1 MSGRQGA
8 EKGLYLTVILN
19 GLISIVEFTAGV
31 MTNSLALISDAAHN
45 ISDFFAVLIALLS
58 RIAGKKPPTLRH
70 TYGFRRLEVI
80 AALVNALT
88 LVALMAILLK
98 ESIARLI
105 TPVKPPD
112 QSVIIM
118 VAFFAL
124 LANSFSVLLL
134 RKHEKEDLNTKSA
147 FLHMLQDALASLVV
161 IISALFYKTG
171 IGRFVDPVATILI
184 SLFVLRSAIS
194 ILWETFM
201 TLLEG
206 VPADIDIRDLAEGVE
221 KEFGDVSIH
230 HIHIWQN
237 GPGDRLLTA
246 HLHFREKT
254 GIGEVESRIAGVRD
268 HLEKRWNIS
277 HITLEPECE
286 GCGESGLL
294 SEGKKKGGTGKQRFH
309 HSP

>member
-1 MSGRQGA
+1 MNHEHSA
-8 EKGLYLTVILN
+8 EKGLYFTVVLN
-19 GLISIVEFTAGV
+19 GLISAVEFAAGM

-45 ISDFFAVLIALLS
+45 ISDFFAVLIALIA
-58 RIAGKKPPTLRH
+58 RIAGKKPPTARH

-105 TPVKPPD
+105 SPVKPPD
-112 QSVIIM
+112 QAVIIV

-134 RKHEKEDLNTKSA
+134 RKHGKDDLNTKSA

-161 IISALFYKTG
+161 IISALFYRTSL
-171 IGRFVDPVATILI
+171 GRFVDPVATILI

-206 VPADIDIRDLAEGVE
+206 VPADIDIKDLAEGVE
-221 KEFGDVSIH
+221 KEFRDVSIH

-246 HLHFREKT
+246 HLQFREKT
-254 GIGEVESRIAGVRD
+254 GIDQVENRIAGVRE

-286 GCGESGLL
+286 GCGENGILPG
-294 SEGKKKGGTGKQRFH
+294 GKGKSDGRAH
-309 HSP
+309 RSP